1 MKKSRYHEREVH
13 LARRFSNDAFGRF
26 LLEKKALDEEK
37 VRVGFREAT
46 KSACSLD
53 QAISKLGY
61 LPEDQLVPLL
71 ASFLKIPYQR
81 LAEKSIPKEII
92 SKVPAKFAHHYH
104 FLPVEQQN
112 GKLIIAVHD
121 PLNLELLDEIQLAL
135 ECEIKAVLAGTK
147 DIQEALKK
155 YYGIGAETVERMMD
169 ESGPQV
175 QVEGPTIRTEEI
187 SGSEE
192 TEDASIIKFVN
203 QILYEAYKERSTDIH
218 IEPFEDDLRVRYR
231 IDGVLNCASLP
242 PSIRH
247 FHSSIVSRIK
257 IMANLDIAERRLPQD
272 GRIKVK
278 MGSEELDLRV
288 SILPTPYG
296 ESVNIRLL
304 SSQTTFLELEN
315 LGFLPDELVILER
328 MIRKP
333 HGIIF
338 VTGPTGSGKTTTLY
352 ACLAK
357 LNSEEKKIIT
367 VEDPIEY
374 LMKGITQVQVHPKI
388 DLTFARTLR
397 SMLRHD
403 PNIMMVGE
411 VRDFE
416 TAEITIR
423 VALTGH
429 LVFSTVHTNDSAGAI
444 TRLID
449 MGVEPYLVASSV
461 ECLIAQRLV
470 RMICSKCKTEV
481 KITPHELSRMG
492 LEEKALSVPIYDGNG
507 CEACKFTGYKGR
519 TAIYEFLV
527 LDDELRNLIVRKA
540 PAHEIKTLATAKGMK
555 TLRHEGWEKVKMGL
569 TSVSEVLRVSQDETE

>member
-1 MKKSRYHEREVH
+1 MVKK
-13 LARRFSNDAFGRF
+13 FSNDDFSRF
-26 LLEKKALDEEK
+26 LLERHALDEER
-37 VRVGFREAT
+37 VRLSLREAT
-46 KSACSLD
+46 KSTSSLA
-53 QAISKLGY
+53 QAILKLGY
-61 LPEDQLVPLL
+61 LSEDRLIPLL
-71 ASFLKIPYQR
+71 AAFLKIPHQR
-81 LAEKSIPKEII
+81 LAEKNIHQDII
-92 SKVPAKFAHHYH
+92 SKVPAKFAHHYR
-104 FLPVEQQN
+104 FLPVELEN
-112 GKLIIAVHD
+112 DKLVIATHD
-121 PLNLELLDEIQLAL
+121 PLNLELLDEIKLAL
-135 ECEIKAVLAGTK
+135 ECELKAILAGEK

-155 YYGIGAETVERMMD
+155 YYGIGAETVERMLN
-169 ESGPQV
+169 ESGT
-175 QVEGPTIRTEEI
+175 QVEIEKPMIRTEEI
-187 SGSEE
+187 SGVAEN
-192 TEDASIIKFVN
+192 EDASIIKFVN
-203 QILYEAYKERSTDIH
+203 QILYEAYKERATDIH
-218 IEPFEDDLRVRYR
+218 IEPFEGDLRVRYR
-231 IDGVLNCASLP
+231 IDGVLNQASLP

-247 FHSSIVSRIK
+247 FHASIVSRIK
-257 IMANLDIAERRLPQD
+257 IMADLDIAERRLPQD
-272 GRIKVK
+272 GRIKVR
-278 MGSEELDLRV
+278 MGDEELDLRV

-296 ESVNIRLL
+296 ETVNIRLL
-304 SSQTTFLELEN
+304 SSQTTLLELEK
-315 LGFLPDELVILER
+315 LGFLPEELAILET

-352 ACLAK
+352 ACLSK

-403 PNIMMVGE
+403 PNVMMVGE

-429 LVFSTVHTNDSAGAI
+429 LVFSTVHTNDSAGAV

-461 ECLIAQRLV
+461 ECIIAQRLV
-470 RMICSKCKTEV
+470 RLICSQCKTQV
-481 KITPHELSRMG
+481 KLTADELSRMG
-492 LEEKALSVPIYDGNG
+492 LDGKAASVPIYDGNG

-527 LDDELRNLIVRKA
+527 LDDELRNLIVKKT
-540 PAHEIKTLATAKGMK
+540 PAHEIKALAISKGMK
-555 TLRHEGWEKVKMGL
+555 TLRDQGWEKVKKGL
-569 TSVSEVLRVSQDETE
+569 TSVSEVLRVSQDETD